1 MLFLVAERKT
11 IFLLFNQRC
20 IRTSGVI
27 INTKLQTTASM
38 AQPKNW
44 KIGLFLAAA
53 FIFITVTFYLYQVTQ
68 TANLQVDKEA
78 TYLYIPSGAVYA
90 TVMDSLKK
98 NNIIQDEL
106 SFSFLAKLLKYQER
120 VKAGRYRI
128 EKNMGNLAAIRLLRA
143 GLQEPVKVTF
153 TNVRLKEELP
163 GKICKNLEADSTTF
177 AAMIDDPEFV
187 KKWGFDT
194 VSITTMFLPNT
205 YEFYWNTSAEQVL
218 ERFHKEYKKF
228 WTEERKQKAKAIG
241 FSPVKVSVLAS
252 IIEAETNQND
262 EKRRMAGTYINRLT
276 AEETNRRLQADP
288 TLKFA
293 LKNFGI
299 KRILNVHKEV
309 NSPYNTYKYPGLPP
323 GPINLP
329 SVASIDAVLNYEKND
344 YLYFCAR
351 EDFSGH
357 HTFAITYADHLAN
370 ARLYQAALDKRNIR

>member
-1 MLFLVAERKT
+1 
-11 IFLLFNQRC
+11 
-20 IRTSGVI
+20 
-27 INTKLQTTASM
+27 M

-44 KIGLFLAAA
+44 KIGLFLTLA
-53 FIFITVTFYLYQVTQ
+53 IIVITFTFYFYQITQ
-68 TANLQVDKEA
+68 TANLQVDKED
-78 TYLYIPSGAVYA
+78 TYLYIPSGVGYA

-98 NNIIQDEL
+98 NRIIEDEL
-106 SFSFLAKLLKYQER
+106 SFSFLAKLMKYQER

-128 EKNMGNLAAIRLLRA
+128 KRNMGNLAAIRMLRA
-143 GLQEPVKVTF
+143 GQQDPVRVTF
-153 TNVRLKEELP
+153 TNVRLKEQLP
-163 GKICKNLEADSTTF
+163 GKICKNLEADSTAF
-177 AAMIDDPEFV
+177 AAMINDPEFL

-228 WTEERKQKAKAIG
+228 WNDTRLKKAQTIG
-241 FSPVKVSVLAS
+241 FSPAQVSTLAS

-276 AEETNRRLQADP
+276 AEETNRKLQADP

-293 LKNFGI
+293 LRDFGI

-309 NSPYNTYKYPGLPP
+309 ESPYNTYKYPGLPP

-329 SVASIDAVLNYEKND
+329 SITSIDAVLNYEKNN
-344 YLYFCAR
+344 YLYFCAK

-357 HTFAITYADHLAN
+357 HNFAVTYADHLAN
-370 ARLYQAALDKRNIR
+370 ARLYQAALDKRNIMK